1 MNDSPTLTIRGQRS
15 DDGSELYSL
24 WSDEALL
31 RNSLEIPYLAEDT
44 FREQFNTTAPNVHVL
59 IAEMSSLSGRK
70 QIVGAAQ
77 LRANQRPRQRHTGEL
92 VLLIR
97 TEQRG
102 SEAESMLLDKTLDL
116 AGNWLGLR
124 RIEVI
129 VFTDNEPAITLFEQH
144 GFAREAVMRRYA
156 LRDGTYGDAILLAHV
171 RGTL

>member
-1 MNDSPTLTIRGQRS
+1 
-15 DDGSELYSL
+15 
-24 WSDEALL
+24 
-31 RNSLEIPYLAEDT
+31 
-44 FREQFNTTAPNVHVL
+44 VL

-92 VLLIR
+92 ALMIR

-102 SEAESMLLDKTLDL
+102 SDAESMLLDKALDL

-129 VFTDNEPAITLFEQH
+129 VFADDEASAAFFEQH
-144 GFAREAVMRRYA
+144 GFEREAVVRRYA
-156 LRDGTYGDAILLAHV
+156 FRDGTYGDAILMAHV
-171 RGTL
+171 RGIS